1 MKRVIGADK
10 TGRQRKKWSKKKK
23 SGEKG
28 QTFHR
33 DSTIIIMMKD
43 AFLLICRIR
52 RWFRYLI
59 TYQNLITKDVHQE
72 RIKESETLRARHL

>member
-28 QTFHR
+28 HTLNR
-33 DSTIIIMMKD
+33 DSTIIMMMKD

-59 TYQNLITKDVHQE
+59 TYKNLITKDVHQE
-72 RIKESETLRARHL
+72 RIKES